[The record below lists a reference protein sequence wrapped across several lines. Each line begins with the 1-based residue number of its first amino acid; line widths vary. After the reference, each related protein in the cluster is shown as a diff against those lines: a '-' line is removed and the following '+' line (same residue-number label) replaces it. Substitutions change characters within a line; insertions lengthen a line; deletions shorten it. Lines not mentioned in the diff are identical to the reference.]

1 MVRFDHNPRRTQSTI
16 RVFASNLLVNGA
28 GNRECDSS
36 LKFGGV
42 FEPIDVV
49 ADDVFSLVEFS
60 ARLSIEQLRVHSI
73 ASPAVQFQNQQMR
86 QLLDDCVL
94 ERGYA
99 V

>member
-1 MVRFDHNPRRTQSTI
+1 
-16 RVFASNLLVNGA
+16 
-28 GNRECDSS
+28 
-36 LKFGGV
+36 
-42 FEPIDVV
+42 
-49 ADDVFSLVEFS
+49 
-60 ARLSIEQLRVHSI
+60 LRVHSI